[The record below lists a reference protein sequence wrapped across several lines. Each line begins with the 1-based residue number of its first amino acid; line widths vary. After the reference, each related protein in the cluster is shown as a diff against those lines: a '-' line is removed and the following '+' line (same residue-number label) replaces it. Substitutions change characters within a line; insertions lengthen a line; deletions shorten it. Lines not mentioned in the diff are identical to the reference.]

1 MVPCKAQKKNLNCSY
16 IYQGSPEFLQ
26 DMLIPWYH
34 YVPTKLDYS
43 DILYVIHTS
52 YFYFYFFGV
61 SENGQIDEL
70 VFFLQRYPGLLS
82 RIT

>member
-1 MVPCKAQKKNLNCSY
+1 
-16 IYQGSPEFLQ
+16 
-26 DMLIPWYH
+26 MLIPWYH

-52 YFYFYFFGV
+52 YFFFGV